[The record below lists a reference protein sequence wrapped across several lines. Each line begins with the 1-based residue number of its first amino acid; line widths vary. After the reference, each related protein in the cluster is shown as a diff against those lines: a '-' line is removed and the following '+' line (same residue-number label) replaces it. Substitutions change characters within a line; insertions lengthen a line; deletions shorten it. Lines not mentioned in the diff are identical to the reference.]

1 MFEIGRTYNRR
12 RDLHDKYGGQQQ
24 GGISTPSDHPYLFI
38 FLSNHGRKIGYED
51 GWDENGTFNVSGEGQ
66 RGDMTFVRGN
76 LALRDHIKN
85 SIELHLFQSIGNGG
99 NYRYVGE
106 FACMSW
112 SNKVS
117 KDIEAQDRQAIIFHL
132 TPALN
137 EIATSTETEDIQ
149 SVSTLAGDTTLRESA
164 YAAAGS
170 ARRHPGKDAR
180 REYMVRS
187 KAVSDY
193 VLTRSKGLC
202 ELCSKPAPFIR
213 SSDNSPYL
221 EPHHIDRL
229 SDGGPDHPAHVAAVC
244 PNCHR
249 EAHSG
254 LKAEAIKQTLSRKI
268 LAIEKSLNDIPAGK

>member
-1 MFEIGRTYNRR
+1 MFEIGRIYNRR
-12 RDLHDKYGGQQQ
+12 RDLHAKYGGQQQ
-24 GGISTPSDHPYLFI
+24 GGISTPSNHPYIFV
-38 FLSNHGRKIGYED
+38 FLSNNGRRIGYED
-51 GWDENGTFNVSGEGQ
+51 GWDENGTFNISGEGQ
-66 RGDMTFVRGN
+66 RGEMSFTRGN
-76 LALRDHIKN
+76 LALRDHVKN
-85 SIELHLFQSIGNGG
+85 STELHLFQSIGGSG

-112 SNKVS
+112 SNKIS
-117 KDIEAQDRQAIIFHL
+117 KDIDGKSRQAIIFHL
-132 TPALN
+132 TPALMEITASPN
-137 EIATSTETEDIQ
+137 EESNEPA
-149 SVSTLAGDTTLRESA
+149 VSPTYKTTLRANA

-170 ARRHPGKDAR
+170 ARRLPAKEAR

-193 VLTRSKGLC
+193 VLNRANGVC
-202 ELCSKPAPFIR
+202 EMCDKPAPFIR
-213 SSDNSPYL
+213 SSDGSPYL

-254 LKAEAIKQTLSRKI
+254 LEAQTIKKKLTAKI
-268 LAIEKSLNDIPAGK
+268 IEIEKSYGDGSST